1 MLAIIRHRNNNAAVS
16 KHHIIKTKKGY
27 LAVVEGGQSKEITDK
42 AAVAEIKKHLATR
55 KKAGMELSKLIQ
67 SRGLTNVMMFQATRT
82 LGE

>member
-1 MLAIIRHRNNNAAVS
+1 VS
-16 KHHIIKTKKGY
+16 KHHIVKTKKGY

>member
-1 MLAIIRHRNNNAAVS
+1 VS
-16 KHHIIKTKKGY
+16 KHHIVKTKKGY

-42 AAVAEIKKHLATR
+42 EAVAKIKKHLATR

-67 SRGLTNVMMFQATRT
+67 SRGLTNVAYFQATRT

>member
-1 MLAIIRHRNNNAAVS
+1 VS
-16 KHHIIKTKKGY
+16 KHHIIKTKRGY

-55 KKAGMELSKLIQ
+55 KKAGMEISKLIQ

>member
-1 MLAIIRHRNNNAAVS
+1 VS
-16 KHHIIKTKKGY
+16 KHHIIKTKRGY

>member
-1 MLAIIRHRNNNAAVS
+1 VS
-16 KHHIIKTKKGY
+16 KHHIIKTKRGY

-55 KKAGMELSKLIQ
+55 KKAGIELSKLIRD
-67 SRGLTNVMMFQATRT
+67 RGLTTANMFQATRT

>member
-1 MLAIIRHRNNNAAVS
+1 VS
-16 KHHIIKTKKGY
+16 KHHIVKTKKGY
-27 LAVVEGGQSKEITDK
+27 LAVIEGGQSKEITDK

>member
-1 MLAIIRHRNNNAAVS
+1 VS
-16 KHHIIKTKKGY
+16 KHHIIKTKRGY
-27 LAVVEGGQSKEITDK
+27 LAVIEGGQSKEITDK

>member
-1 MLAIIRHRNNNAAVS
+1 VS

>member
-1 MLAIIRHRNNNAAVS
+1 MS
-16 KHHIIKTKKGY
+16 KHHIVKTKRGY

-55 KKAGMELSKLIQ
+55 KKAGIELSKLIRD
-67 SRGLTNVMMFQATRT
+67 RGLTTANMFQATRT

>member
-1 MLAIIRHRNNNAAVS
+1 MS
-16 KHHIIKTKKGY
+16 KHHIVKTKKGY

>member
-1 MLAIIRHRNNNAAVS
+1 VS

-42 AAVAEIKKHLATR
+42 EAVAKIKKHLATR
-55 KKAGMELSKLIQ
+55 KKAGMELSKIIQ
-67 SRGLTNVMMFQATRT
+67 SRGLTNIAYFQAART

>member
-1 MLAIIRHRNNNAAVS
+1 M
-16 KHHIIKTKKGY
+16 
-27 LAVVEGGQSKEITDK
+27 VEGGQSKEITDK

>member
-1 MLAIIRHRNNNAAVS
+1 VS
-16 KHHIIKTKKGY
+16 KHHIVKTKRGY

-55 KKAGMELSKLIQ
+55 KKAGIELSKLIRD
-67 SRGLTNVMMFQATRT
+67 RGLTTANMFQATRT